1 MDTFS
6 GETRRI
12 ENLRE
17 LAKHRNGYMR
27 GWAVSRLGLLGGS
40 AAVHELVTAV
50 SDPFDEVVVQACV
63 KLRDYLP
70 KAAVEPLIKVL
81 SHKNPT
87 VVSNAALALGAIGDP
102 MAVGPLMKLLKSH
115 DSRIR
120 GAAASALGSF
130 KQNRV
135 KKILLNLL
143 NTEKDWYV
151 SVEVIQSLGRLRCI
165 RALKTMVQEMISVQ
179 DTITHNHMLHAL
191 ADFTGSREI
200 YSLIESQ
207 DMALEVLAYLLPEA
221 EKYALP
227 EVQKA
232 RRRLKY
238 VLATKNARRRL
249 RRLYEAALD
258 VLKAEI
264 NWVGAEGPEFYRR
277 LKDYDDIL
285 CACQLLLR
293 RLTRAEIDAARKDWV
308 EARNILA
315 FSTFLRVILRIE
327 ELQRV
332 EEDAE
337 EAGRSAAKLIKQLKR
352 TGEKKPVKL
361 IHGLVRRGFE
371 VEDTLIKILKMDE
384 GYPSHY
390 ATEILGRMGS
400 MKAVPAL
407 IKALSSDDW
416 MLNEQ
421 ASDALA
427 RIGEPALDA
436 VEVYLK
442 RKTKGKIY
450 ACYSLA
456 VIGGD
461 RALTVL
467 LGLLKKPRGIL
478 KASIV
483 GNLGELGD
491 ARAIEPLRKLI
502 RSDPSFEVREEAK
515 TALLDLCR
523 MHGIKVPEL
532 KELETEDEE
541 FEKKLEIIRRSG
553 TRGRSPLADFF
564 EPTQMDP

>member
-6 GETRRI
+6 GDTRRI

-50 SDPFDEVVVQACV
+50 SDPFDEVVVQACL

-81 SHKNPT
+81 NHKNPT
-87 VVSNAALALGAIGDP
+87 VVSNAALTLGAIGDP
-102 MAVGPLMKLLKSH
+102 MAIGPLMKLLKSH

-120 GAAASALGSF
+120 GAAASVLGSF

-165 RALKTMVQEMISVQ
+165 RALKTMVQEMISAQ

-191 ADFTGSREI
+191 ADFADSREI

-207 DMALEVLAYLLPEA
+207 DMVLEVLAYLLPEV
-221 EKYALP
+221 ERHVLP
-227 EVQKA
+227 EVQNA

-238 VLATKNARRRL
+238 VLATKTVRRR
-249 RRLYEAALD
+249 RMRLYEAALY

-293 RLTRAEIDAARKDWV
+293 RLTRAEIDSTRKDWV

-327 ELQRV
+327 ELQRG
-332 EEDAE
+332 EEDVV

-352 TGEKKPVKL
+352 TREKKPVKL
-361 IHGLVRRGFE
+361 IHVLVRRGFE

-384 GYPSHY
+384 GYPSQY
-390 ATEILGRMGS
+390 AAEILGRMGS
-400 MKAVPAL
+400 TKAVPAL

-442 RKTKGKIY
+442 RETKGKIY

-467 LGLLKKPRGIL
+467 LGLLKKPRGIP

-491 ARAIEPLRKLI
+491 VRAIEPLRKLI
-502 RSDPSFEVREEAK
+502 RSDPSYEVRGEAK

-523 MHGIKVPEL
+523 MHGINVPEL
-532 KELETEDEE
+532 KELEAEDEE
-541 FEKKLEIIRRSG
+541 FEKKLEIIR
-553 TRGRSPLADFF
+553 
-564 EPTQMDP
+564 